1 MSGWKS
7 IRQAYIYHRKIQK
20 NQKVLKFFCISYIVL
35 KFQTCGHCCITT
47 WYLQHMSIW
56 VSKLKINFSGSK
68 SYSSRT
74 SEQVLRFSLLA
85 LYHTYHESR
94 HNLIKQIPCV
104 TRTKFPAIKHLA
116 FSLLWKSFRCCRK
129 MFIWC
134 NKTNEFIMSPPVF
147 VSRLLRF
154 TFFGVEG
161 PMRRHMIYK
170 RTENKTNN
178 MFLWCNIQFLCVV
191 VKNLIVTY
199 FVKVCHSYS
208 ITNFRLSR
216 KKIFWFLMDL
226 LHVWQQEVSNWAPKQ
241 EIYCAKNLR
250 QQTFVICKVL
260 SIEIRHIMLDRY
272 AILTAVVCKIDCRNL
287 NKT

>member
-1 MSGWKS
+1 M
-7 IRQAYIYHRKIQK
+7 A
-20 NQKVLKFFCISYIVL
+20 
-35 KFQTCGHCCITT
+35 
-47 WYLQHMSIW
+47 IW
-56 VSKLKINFSGSK
+56 SSKLKINFSGSR

-74 SEQVLRFSLLA
+74 SGRVLKYSVLA
-85 LYHTYHESR
+85 PHHTYHESR

-116 FSLLWKSFRCCRK
+116 FSLLWKSFRSCRK

-134 NKTNEFIMSPPVF
+134 NKTDEFIMSPPMF

-154 TFFGVEG
+154 TFISVEG
-161 PMRRHMIYK
+161 PMRRHMICK

-178 MFLWCNIQFLCVV
+178 MFLWCNIQFLCAV

-216 KKIFWFLMDL
+216 KKIFWLVMDS
-226 LHVWQQEVSNWAPKQ
+226 LHELQ
-241 EIYCAKNLR
+241 
-250 QQTFVICKVL
+250 
-260 SIEIRHIMLDRY
+260 
-272 AILTAVVCKIDCRNL
+272 
-287 NKT
+287 